1 MAGGRKEYELL
12 FKLKAALG
20 SNFNS
25 SFTSALNTTRQLQ
38 GTLTRINSLSGKIDG
53 YKKQSNA
60 VEKSR
65 QKLAELTAE
74 HERLQQEM
82 SQTETPSES
91 LRRRFER
98 NARQIEAT
106 TTRIEEQERRLGE
119 LGEELR
125 SAGVNTNNLET
136 ANERLARSYQ
146 SVQRSQEELSRI
158 NTAQRK
164 NAAAIANTRT
174 QLVGT
179 VGVVSAIGAA
189 FYAGPVKSAKDFE
202 SSMADVA
209 KVVDG
214 LKDDTTGKLT
224 KEYYLMKK
232 EILDLSTKIPMIPKE
247 LTEIAAAAGQA
258 GIARKEIIGF
268 STDAAK
274 MGIAFDTTAAQA
286 GEWLAKWRTSF
297 GLTQE
302 QVVELSDKINYLG
315 NTSAANT
322 QQISSIVTKVGP
334 LGEVAGFAS
343 GEVAALG
350 ATLVAVGVSEDVA
363 ATGIKKV
370 MTTMTAGNAATKRQR
385 AVLDKLGIS
394 ATELAER
401 MQKDAKGAL
410 LDFMKAVNK
419 LPEAEKT
426 AALKN
431 YFGEE
436 SVAALSPMLTK
447 LNLLEEQLNKVGDA
461 SLYAGSMEEEYA
473 SRAGTTENKVQ
484 LAKNSITRLSVILG
498 NTFLPYVGKAAEKLS
513 ELVTKFADFAEKNP
527 ELIETVAKVAAGLL
541 AFKVATITAKLG
553 FLELKGGVLGVQK
566 VFSLFRGRAAVAG
579 VEAMGLSSRL
589 TTAGA
594 GLRNY
599 FGGIRG
605 ALGGVGSAIGQIF
618 SGGRIATIFS
628 GIGNAVTGIFGGV
641 GSRILGVFG
650 GMGGRITS
658 IFSGVGSRI
667 IAGPLGRIGMMVA
680 KPFMS
685 IGKLISPLM
694 NLGGAILG
702 PFSGI
707 FGKIFPVV
715 GVVMLI
721 ISAIQ
726 ILRDNLDGV
735 RGVVERVF
743 GEAGLKVFNKV
754 VATIGN
760 IGNAIKNVFS
770 DGGIQNIR
778 KFINDTFGENNPALA
793 EFLNGFVTVFQ
804 TIGNIVGQFITFVDT
819 YVKPVIADIFDFIVV
834 TVLPMIAQKF
844 AEWAP
849 TIASII
855 QGLWTI
861 IQGVATAVMN
871 IVSVVMPM
879 IQSIITGALHTI
891 MQVIG
896 GLLTTIKGI
905 INFIVGVFTGDW
917 EKAWTGVKDIFKG
930 IFQSLGGIVKAPL
943 NAVISIVNGV
953 IGSINKVGFDIPD
966 WVPVVGGKKFDLNI
980 PKIPMFAKGSNY
992 TPDTFIAGEKG
1003 AELITNAKGRKVFTA
1018 AQTGKIFNNINK
1030 ANTQNNYNEVKEVV
1044 MFAPMLQAMLSSI
1057 RAAVPRGPMLPQLQ
1071 LAYST
1076 GTAAGVTAPT
1086 VKADSTQ
1093 VVTKI
1098 TIHNQPTIH
1107 VDGNAPNDLEEKLKK
1122 NNEELLNEVEERIRK
1137 KEEDERRGRYE

>member
-20 SNFNS
+20 GNFNS
-25 SFTSALNTTRQLQ
+25 SFQTAMNTTKQLQ
-38 GTLTRINSLSGKIDG
+38 GTLTKINSLSGKIDG

-65 QKLAELTAE
+65 AKLAELTAE

-82 SQTETPSES
+82 NQTENPSES
-91 LRRRFER
+91 LRRKFER
-98 NARQIEAT
+98 NARQIATT

-119 LGEELR
+119 LGEELL
-125 SAGVNTNNLET
+125 SAGVNTNNLEA
-136 ANERLARSYQ
+136 ANGRLARSYEA
-146 SVQRSQEELSRI
+146 VRRSQQDLAKI
-158 NTAQRK
+158 NAAQQK
-164 NAAAIANTRT
+164 NAAAISKTKSE
-174 QLVGT
+174 LVGT
-179 VGVVSAIGAA
+179 LGVATALGAA
-189 FYAGPVKSAKDFE
+189 FFAGPVKKAREFQAQMSTVKAISGATGDEMELLAAKAKQMGATTQFTAVESGKALEYMSMAGWKTKEMINGLPGVMNLAAASGEDLATVSDIVTDALTAFGMQAKDSGHF
-202 SSMADVA
+202 ADVLA
-209 KVVDG
+209 KAASNSNTNVGMMGGSFSYVAPIAGALKYRVEDVGVALGLMANSGIKAEKAGTSLRGVLTRLAKPPKQAQKALQDLQWSMLKADG
-214 LKDDTTGKLT
+214 TVKPLNQTLVELRGKFAGLTEDQKMQYAASIAGKEAMSGFLAMMNASEQDFAKLT
-224 KEYYLMKK
+224 KE
-232 EILDLSTKIPMIPKE
+232 
-247 LTEIAAAAGQA
+247 
-258 GIARKEIIGF
+258 
-268 STDAAK
+268 
-274 MGIAFDTTAAQA
+274 
-286 GEWLAKWRTSF
+286 
-297 GLTQE
+297 
-302 QVVELSDKINYLG
+302 IN
-315 NTSAANT
+315 NAN
-322 QQISSIVTKVGP
+322 G
-334 LGEVAGFAS
+334 
-343 GEVAALG
+343 
-350 ATLVAVGVSEDVA
+350 
-363 ATGIKKV
+363 
-370 MTTMTAGNAATKRQR
+370 
-385 AVLDKLGIS
+385 
-394 ATELAER
+394 
-401 MQKDAKGAL
+401 
-410 LDFMKAVNK
+410 
-419 LPEAEKT
+419 
-426 AALKN
+426 
-431 YFGEE
+431 
-436 SVAALSPMLTK
+436 
-447 LNLLEEQLNKVGDA
+447 
-461 SLYAGSMEEEYA
+461 
-473 SRAGTTENKVQ
+473 
-484 LAKNSITRLSVILG
+484 
-498 NTFLPYVGKAAEKLS
+498 AAEKMAAIRLDNYDGQVKLAKS
-513 ELVTKFADFAEKNP
+513 AFEGLQIALGEALLPTITEGMKKLTELVTKITLFADENP
-527 ELIETVAKVAAGLL
+527 ELTSTIIKLAAGLA
-541 AFKVATITAKLG
+541 AFKVATLGAKLG
-553 FLELKGGVLGVQK
+553 FLELKGGALAVQK
-566 VFSLFRGRAAVAG
+566 VFALFRGRTAVAG

-594 GLRNY
+594 GIKNY
-599 FGGIRG
+599 FGGIKG
-605 ALGGVGSAIGQIF
+605 ALGGVGSAIGQMF
-618 SGGRIATIFS
+618 GGKIATAFS
-628 GIGNAVTGIFGGV
+628 GIGKVFGGIGGKIVGAFGGV
-641 GSRILGVFG
+641 
-650 GMGGRITS
+650 GGRITS
-658 IFSGVGSRI
+658 IFGSVGSKI
-667 IAGPLGRIGMMVA
+667 IAGPLGKIGMVVA

-726 ILRDNLDGV
+726 ILRDNLDKV

-743 GEAGLKVFNKV
+743 GKAGLKVFDKV

-770 DGGIQNIR
+770 DDGISGIK
-778 KFINDTFGENNPALA
+778 KFIDDTFGENPALA
-793 EFLNGFVTVFQ
+793 NFLNAFIDVFA
-804 TIGNIVGQFITFVDT
+804 TIGNIVGQFISFVDT
-819 YVKPVIADIFDFIVV
+819 SVKPVIVEIFNFIVG

-871 IVSVVMPM
+871 VVSVVMPL

-896 GLLTTIKGI
+896 GLLTAIKGI

-966 WVPVVGGKKFDLNI
+966 WVPMVGGKKFELKI

-1018 AQTGKIFNNINK
+1018 AQTGQIFNNINK
-1030 ANTQNNYNEVKEVV
+1030 ASTQNNYNEVKEVV
-1044 MFAPMLQAMLSSI
+1044 MLAPMLQAMLSSI
-1057 RAAVPRGPMLPQLQ
+1057 RAVAPRGPMLPQLQ

-1076 GTAAGVTAPT
+1076 TAAGVTAPT

-1093 VVTKI
+1093 VITKI

>member
-1 MAGGRKEYELL
+1 VSDLAGGRKEYELL

-25 SFTSALNTTRQLQ
+25 SFQTAMNTTKQLQ
-38 GTLTRINSLSGKIDG
+38 GTLTKINSLSGKIDG

-65 QKLAELTAE
+65 AKLAELTAE

-82 SQTETPSES
+82 NQTENPSES
-91 LRRRFER
+91 LRRKFER
-98 NARQIEAT
+98 NARQIATT

-125 SAGVNTNNLET
+125 SAGVNTNNLEA

-146 SVQRSQEELSRI
+146 SIQRNQEELSRI
-158 NTAQRK
+158 TAAQQRNVEQLSK
-164 NAAAIANTRT
+164 TRG
-174 QLVGT
+174 QLMGT
-179 VGVVSAIGAA
+179 VGVITAVGAA
-189 FYAGPVKSAKDFE
+189 IYAGPVKGATEFE
-202 SSMADVA
+202 RAMA
-209 KVVDG
+209 KVGTIADKTAVPLG
-214 LKDDTTGKLT
+214 AMGKDVLRLSNEMGVAANAIAEDVYNAISAGQDTADAVKFVEEATKLAKGGFAETGQALDVLT
-224 KEYYLMKK
+224 T
-232 EILDLSTKIPMIPKE
+232 ILNAYGMESEDATKVSDMLIQTQNKGKVTVAELSTVMGKIIPTAKANNVALE
-247 LTEIAAAAGQA
+247 QLGAGYAIMTSKGIAAAESTTYMNSMLNELGKTGSKTDKALKKATGSSFKELMENGKSVAEVLEIVEGEAKKSGLSLSDMFGRAEAGKA
-258 GIARKEIIGF
+258 ALTIMSDGVVGF
-268 STDAAK
+268 NDSVTEMINSTGETEEAFGK
-274 MGIAFDTTAAQA
+274 MMDTT
-286 GEWLAKWRTSF
+286 EAK
-297 GLTQE
+297 
-302 QVVELSDKINYLG
+302 VDK
-315 NTSAANT
+315 
-322 QQISSIVTKVGP
+322 
-334 LGEVAGFAS
+334 
-343 GEVAALG
+343 
-350 ATLVAVGVSEDVA
+350 
-363 ATGIKKV
+363 
-370 MTTMTAGNAATKRQR
+370 
-385 AVLDKLGIS
+385 
-394 ATELAER
+394 
-401 MQKDAKGAL
+401 
-410 LDFMKAVNK
+410 
-419 LPEAEKT
+419 
-426 AALKN
+426 
-431 YFGEE
+431 
-436 SVAALSPMLTK
+436 
-447 LNLLEEQLNKVGDA
+447 
-461 SLYAGSMEEEYA
+461 
-473 SRAGTTENKVQ
+473 
-484 LAKNSITRLSVILG
+484 AKNSIKNMSIILG
-498 NTFLPYVGKAAEKLS
+498 QTFLPYAGQAAEKVS
-513 ELVTKFADFAEKNP
+513 ELVTKFAEFAQENP
-527 ELIETVAKVAAGLL
+527 EVVANVAKVVAGLA
-541 AFKVATITAKLG
+541 AFKVATLGAKIG
-553 FLELKGGVLGVQK
+553 FLELRGGTLAVQK
-566 VFSLFRGRAAVAG
+566 VFRLFRGRTAVAG
-579 VEAMGLSSRL
+579 VEAIGLSSRL
-589 TTAGA
+589 RTAGA

-618 SGGRIATIFS
+618 SGGRIATMFS
-628 GIGNAVTGIFGGV
+628 GIGNAVTGIFGGIGGKIV
-641 GSRILGVFG
+641 GAFG
-650 GMGGRITS
+650 GVGGRITS
-658 IFSGVGSRI
+658 IFGSVGSKI
-667 IAGPLGRIGMMVA
+667 IAGPLGKIGMVVA

-685 IGKLISPLM
+685 IGRLISPLM

-726 ILRDNLDGV
+726 ILRDNLDKV

-743 GEAGLKVFNKV
+743 GEAGLKVFDKV

-770 DGGIQNIR
+770 DNGISGIK
-778 KFINDTFGENNPALA
+778 KFIDDTFGENPALKN
-793 EFLNGFVTVFQ
+793 FLNAFVDVFA
-804 TIGNIVGQFITFVDT
+804 TIGSIVGQFITFVDT
-819 YVKPVIADIFDFIVV
+819 SVKPVIVEIFNFIVG

-1018 AQTGKIFNNINK
+1018 AQTGQIFNNINK
-1030 ANTQNNYNEVKEVV
+1030 ASTQNNYNEVKEVV

-1057 RAAVPRGPMLPQLQ
+1057 RAAAPRGPMLPQLQ

-1093 VVTKI
+1093 TTTKI

-1122 NNEELLNEVEERIRK
+1122 NNEELLNEVDERMRK
-1137 KEEDERRGRYE
+1137 KEEDERRNRYE